1 MVPVQDERTV
11 LARLSDA
18 AGLRLRISPNAA
30 EEVGEASVYQRTM
43 RITVWRIVQSF

>member
-18 AGLRLRISPNAA
+18 AEPGLRICRKAA
-30 EEVGEASVYQRTM
+30 EGVGEASVYQRTM